1 MTTLQE
7 VLAGDGCGVFRFEG
21 DSASALARMAGRT
34 PGHVRIEAPPGKRA
48 LLDTLA
54 VTLRFPDHFG
64 ANWDALYD
72 CLTDLERVKAP
83 GLIIEI
89 RGLTRFSREAPR
101 ELSSAIETFKDAAE
115 FWRERKGRLLVLLGD
130 AGRVA
135 ANLPA
140 LEA

>member
-1 MTTLQE
+1 MKTLQE
-7 VLAGDGCGVFRFEG
+7 ALDGDGCGVFRFEG
-21 DSASALARMAGRT
+21 NSAGALARTAGRT

-54 VTLRFPDHFG
+54 ATLRFPDHFG

-72 CLTDLERVKAP
+72 CLTDLDRVKAP

-89 RGLTRFSREAPR
+89 RGLAKFARDAPK
-101 ELSSAIETFKDAAE
+101 ELSTAIETFKDATGY
-115 FWRERKGRLLVLLGD
+115 WKERQGRLLVLLGG

-135 ANLPA
+135 AALPA